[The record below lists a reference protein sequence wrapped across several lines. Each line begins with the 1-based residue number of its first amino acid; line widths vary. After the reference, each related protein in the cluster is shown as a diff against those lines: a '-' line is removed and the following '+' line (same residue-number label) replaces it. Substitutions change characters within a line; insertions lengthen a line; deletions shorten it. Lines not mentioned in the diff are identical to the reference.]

1 MGLGQEVTAGA
12 TSGYQ
17 RLSLWWESIP
27 APLPPRPALTE
38 DLDVDV
44 CIVGAGFTG
53 LWTAHALALA
63 DPSLR
68 IVILEREVAG
78 FGASGRNGGWC
89 SALFA
94 TSDAA
99 LARQHGLEAMR
110 AMRHAMQETVDV
122 VGFSAASEGIDCQF
136 VKGGSVDLVRSE
148 AQRLRALEE
157 VDEARALGFG
167 EDDVRWLGPEET
179 RGLIG
184 AAGALGATFTPHCAV
199 VQPALLARGL
209 ADAVERRR
217 VQIYEHTE
225 VFAIHAGEAGD
236 RPWVRTAGG
245 TVRAEFVVRATEAWT
260 ATLPGLERAI
270 VPVYS
275 LMVATEPL
283 SADFWSRAGLESR
296 ATFAD
301 HRHMIIYGQR
311 TADDRIAFG
320 GRGAPYHFG
329 STISS
334 AFDSAPAV
342 HALLRQTLAELFPEV
357 ADARFTHAWGGPLG
371 IPRDW
376 HSSVGLDRAT
386 GLAWAGGYVGDGVST
401 TNLAGRTLADLIT
414 GADTPLTHLPWVG
427 HVSPRWEPE
436 PLRWLGVNAGLWTM
450 KLADRSETRRG
461 RPSRL
466 AGAMGR
472 LLGQ

>member
-1 MGLGQEVTAGA
+1 MGRREELAGRA

-17 RLSLWWESIP
+17 RLSLWWEAIP
-27 APLPPRPALTE
+27 VPLPPRPALTE

-53 LWTAHALALA
+53 LWTAHSLASA
-63 DPSLR
+63 DPGLR
-68 IVILEREVAG
+68 IAVLEREVAG

-99 LARQHGLEAMR
+99 LARQHGLGAMR
-110 AMRHAMQETVDV
+110 AMRRAMQETVDI
-122 VGFSAASEGIDCQF
+122 VGASAASEGIDCHF
-136 VKGGSVDLVRSE
+136 VKGGSIDLARSE
-148 AQRLRALEE
+148 AQRQRAMDE
-157 VDEARALGFG
+157 VDESRALGFG
-167 EDDVRWLGPEET
+167 EDDLRWLGPDET
-179 RGLIG
+179 RQVVD
-184 AAGALGATFTPHCAV
+184 ADGALGATFTPHCAV

-209 ADAVERRR
+209 ADAVERHGVR
-217 VQIYEHTE
+217 VYEHTE
-225 VFAIHAGEAGD
+225 VLALQGGEAGG
-236 RPWVRTAGG
+236 RPSVTTRGG
-245 TVRAEFVVRATEAWT
+245 TVRADVVVRATEAWT
-260 ATLPGLERAI
+260 PTLPGLERAI

-283 SADFWSRAGLESR
+283 GADFWSRTGLDSR
-296 ATFAD
+296 ATFTD
-301 HRHMIIYGQR
+301 YRHMIIYGQR

-320 GRGAPYHFG
+320 GRGAPYHYG
-329 STISS
+329 SAISP
-334 AFDSAPAV
+334 AFDRQPTV
-342 HALLRQTLAELFPEV
+342 HALLRETLAELFPEV

-376 HSSVGLDRAT
+376 HSSVGLDRTT

-414 GADTPLTHLPWVG
+414 GADTPLTRLPWVG
-427 HVSPRWEPE
+427 HDSPRWEPE

-450 KLADRSETRRG
+450 KLADRSEGRRG

-466 AGAMGR
+466 AGTMGR

>member
-1 MGLGQEVTAGA
+1 VAPAVAAGA
-12 TSGYQ
+12 ASGYQ
-17 RLSLWWESIP
+17 RLSLWWEGVTV
-27 APLPPRPALTE
+27 PLPPRPALTE
-38 DLDVDV
+38 DLSVDV

-53 LWTAHALALA
+53 LWTAHSLARA

-68 IVILEREVAG
+68 VVVLEREAAG

-99 LARQHGLEAMR
+99 LARQHGVDAMR
-110 AMRHAMQETVDV
+110 AMRRAMQETVDV
-122 VGFSAASEGIDCQF
+122 VGTTAASEGIDCHF

-148 AQRLRALEE
+148 AQRVRALAE
-157 VDEARALGFG
+157 VDEARSLGFDD
-167 EDDVRWLGPEET
+167 DDVRWLGPEET
-179 RGLIG
+179 AEVVG
-184 AAGALGATFTPHCAV
+184 AAGAIGATFTPHCAV

-209 ADAVERRR
+209 AEAVEGHGVR
-217 VQIYEHTE
+217 IYEHTE
-225 VFAIHAGEAGD
+225 VLDIRAGEPGD
-236 RPWVRTAGG
+236 PPSVVTSGG
-245 TVRAEFVVRATEAWT
+245 TVRADVVVRATEAWT
-260 ATLPGLERAI
+260 PTLPGLARAI

-283 SADFWSRAGLESR
+283 GEDFWARAGLESR

-311 TADDRIAFG
+311 TADGRIAFG
-320 GRGAPYHFG
+320 GRGAPYHYG
-329 STISS
+329 STVRPD
-334 AFDSAPAV
+334 FDSEPAV

-376 HSSVGLDRAT
+376 HSSVGLDHAT

-414 GADTPLTHLPWVG
+414 GADTALTRLPWVG

>member
-1 MGLGQEVTAGA
+1 MGRGEELAGGA

-53 LWTAHALALA
+53 LWTAHALVQA

-68 IVILEREVAG
+68 VAVLEREVAG

-94 TSDAA
+94 TSDTA
-99 LARQHGLEAMR
+99 LARQHGIDAMR
-110 AMRHAMQETVDV
+110 AMRHAMQETVDI
-122 VGFSAASEGIDCQF
+122 VGASAASEGIDCQF
-136 VKGGSVDLVRSE
+136 VKGGSIDLVRSE
-148 AQRLRALEE
+148 AQRARALDE
-157 VDEARALGFG
+157 VDESRALGFSG
-167 EDDVRWLGPEET
+167 DDLRWLGPDEAREV
-179 RGLIG
+179 IG
-184 AAGALGATFTPHCAV
+184 AAGVLGATFTPHCAV

-209 ADAVERRR
+209 ADAVERHG
-217 VQIYEHTE
+217 VHIYEHTE
-225 VFAIHAGEAGD
+225 VLSIEAGQAGD
-236 RPWVRTAGG
+236 PPTVRTRGG
-245 TVRAEFVVRATEAWT
+245 TVRAEYVVRATEAWT
-260 ATLPGLERAI
+260 PTLPGLERAI

-283 SADFWSRAGLESR
+283 GADFWAKAGLDGR

-329 STISS
+329 STISA
-334 AFDSAPAV
+334 AFDSEPAV
-342 HALLRQTLAELFPEV
+342 HDLLRQTLAELFPEV

-401 TNLAGRTLADLIT
+401 TNLAGRTLADLMT
-414 GADTPLTHLPWVG
+414 GADTALTRLPWVG
-427 HVSPRWEPE
+427 HISPKWEPE

-450 KLADRSETRRG
+450 KLADRSEARRG

-466 AGAMGR
+466 AGVMGR